1 MQNDPSRGHGYLFGS
16 FHTGREQGLD
26 RSYNYWDNGPSN
38 LWQNVV
44 LRAPDQLRQRVGW
57 ALSQFIVAR
66 PGSLSERAAVFYDI
80 FISQAFGNFRG
91 IIREIAMN
99 RIMGKYLTFEGNK
112 KHANG
117 VYPVSRLS
125 NVMILRSRQ
134 QYSL

>member
-1 MQNDPSRGHGYLFGS
+1 MQNDPSRGHGYLFGG
-16 FHTGREQGLD
+16 FTTGQEQGLD
-26 RSYNYWDNGPSN
+26 RSYNYWHNGPSN

-57 ALSQFIVAR
+57 ALSQFIVAVP
-66 PGSLSERAAVFYDI
+66 PGQSAPERAAVFYDI

-125 NVMILRSRQ
+125 NVMNLR
-134 QYSL
+134 